1 MVALKRAPSTA
12 TTYRTQAEIRNET
25 RTPRMVT
32 VCAPARPICLP
43 NRPATIA
50 PTSGAIGTTVRSAG
64 ERVVAISALQ
74 RVELVDGDRR
84 ARSEQHD
91 QDRQTDS
98 RLGRGDSEDEEHEHL
113 PGHVAQVVREGDEV
127 QVDGEQH
134 QLDRHQQHDQVLA
147 VEEDADHREREQD
160 RADGEIVAERD
171 GAEACLLYTSD
182 AADER
187 SS

>member
-1 MVALKRAPSTA
+1 MKRAPSTA
-12 TTYRTQAEIRNET
+12 TAYRTQSEIRNET
-25 RTPRMVT
+25 STPRIVT

-64 ERVVAISALQ
+64 ESVVAMSARSALE

-91 QDRQTDS
+91 QDRQAD
-98 RLGRGDSEDEEHEHL
+98 RRFGGGDGEDEEHEDL
-113 PGHVAQVVREGDEV
+113 AGHVAEVVREGDEV

-134 QLDRHQQHDQVLA
+134 QLDRHQQDDQVLA
-147 VEEDADHREREQD
+147 VEEDADHRERE
-160 RADGEIVAERD
+160 
-171 GAEACLLYTSD
+171 
-182 AADER
+182 
-187 SS
+187 

>member
-12 TTYRTQAEIRNET
+12 TTYSTQAEIRNEI
-25 RTPRMVT
+25 RTPRIVT

-50 PTSGAIGTTVRSAG
+50 PMSGATGTTVSSAG
-64 ERVVAISALQ
+64 ERVVAISAFE

-91 QDRQTDS
+91 QDRQPD
-98 RLGRGDSEDEEHEHL
+98 RRFGRGDSEDEEDEHL
-113 PGHVAQVVREGDEV
+113 TSHVAEVIRERDEV

-134 QLDRHQQHDQVLA
+134 ELDRH
-147 VEEDADHREREQD
+147 
-160 RADGEIVAERD
+160 
-171 GAEACLLYTSD
+171 
-182 AADER
+182 
-187 SS
+187 